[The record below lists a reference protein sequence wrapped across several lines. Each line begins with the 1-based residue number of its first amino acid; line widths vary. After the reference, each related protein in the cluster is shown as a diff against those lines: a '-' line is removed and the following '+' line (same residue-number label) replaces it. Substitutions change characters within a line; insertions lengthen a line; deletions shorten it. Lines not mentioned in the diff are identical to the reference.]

1 VRYRRSV
8 PIWADDN
15 LPGLAGSIRSGAVL
29 AAVRNGTVGM
39 QLGESAV
46 APFMVGDWF
55 FSHNGMITGWP
66 DSTVKLAE
74 RLPVAELL
82 RLDAPTDSA
91 LLFALITHRMSA
103 DGDPAQAVAA
113 VVREVESAAPGSRLN
128 LLLTD
133 GHPLP
138 VDPPDGRLHHGRL
151 RAVRRRRL
159 DRSTR
164 LLVARGHRHHPT
176 HHADG
181 RTIVTQIDVHL
192 TPDYAARSLRED
204 VRAGLTADPKWL
216 PPKWFYDARGSE
228 LFEQI
233 TRLPEYYPTRAER
246 EILQTRAGEIAA
258 ITKAHT
264 LVELGSGSS
273 EKTRLLLDGLRD
285 HGTLTTFVP
294 LDVSESALREAADA
308 INVDYPTLGVHGVV
322 GDFTA
327 HLDKLPGDPPRIV
340 AFLGGTIGN
349 LIPAERETFYTSV
362 RDVLEPGEW
371 LLLGT
376 DLVKDPQTLVAAY
389 DDRAGVTAE
398 FNRNVLRVIN
408 RQLGADFDVDAFSH
422 VALWDAENEWIEMHL
437 RRAVGAPTARC
448 GC

>member
-1 VRYRRSV
+1 
-8 PIWADDN
+8 
-15 LPGLAGSIRSGAVL
+15 
-29 AAVRNGTVGM
+29 M
-39 QLGESAV
+39 
-46 APFMVGDWF
+46 
-55 FSHNGMITGWP
+55 
-66 DSTVKLAE
+66 
-74 RLPVAELL
+74 
-82 RLDAPTDSA
+82 
-91 LLFALITHRMSA
+91 
-103 DGDPAQAVAA
+103 
-113 VVREVESAAPGSRLN
+113 
-128 LLLTD
+128 
-133 GHPLP
+133 
-138 VDPPDGRLHHGRL
+138 
-151 RAVRRRRL
+151 
-159 DRSTR
+159 
-164 LLVARGHRHHPT
+164 
-176 HHADG
+176 
-181 RTIVTQIDVHL
+181 TQIDVHL

-285 HGTLTTFVP
+285 HGTLTSFVP

-308 INVDYPTLGVHGVV
+308 INVDYPTLDVHGVV

-327 HLDKLPGDPPRIV
+327 HLDKLPGEPPRIV

-349 LIPAERETFYTSV
+349 LLPAERATFYASV

-376 DLVKDPQTLVAAY
+376 DLVKDPETLVAAY
-389 DDRAGVTAE
+389 DDSAGVTAE

-422 VALWDAENEWIEMHL
+422 VAVWDAENEWIEMHL
-437 RRAVGAPTARC
+437 RADRAMRVLIPEIHLEIDFAEGEELSTEISAKFQHHTVQAELNRAGFTDAAWWTDAEARFALSLWQAV
-448 GC
+448 